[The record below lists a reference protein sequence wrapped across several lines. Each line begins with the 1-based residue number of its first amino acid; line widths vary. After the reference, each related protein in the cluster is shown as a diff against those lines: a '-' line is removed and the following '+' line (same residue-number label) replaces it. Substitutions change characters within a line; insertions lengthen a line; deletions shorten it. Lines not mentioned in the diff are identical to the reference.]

1 MSSNKYQ
8 AEVILEVDKE
18 IATATNNDEDYWVR
32 MVVFLLTNGASTRGP
47 SWLVKT
53 S

>member
-32 MVVFLLTNGASTRGP
+32 MFFCSLMVLLREDRVG
-47 SWLVKT
+47 W
-53 S
+53 

>member
-32 MVVFLLTNGASTRGP
+32 MVAFCSLQVLLREDRVG
-47 SWLVKT
+47 W
-53 S
+53 